1 MIGRT
6 ELLSVATTLPEPAF
20 DLHYLHYPLDV
31 PDGVGELELVLEYD
45 KIVDVVQIYAVLLE
59 PDGAFRGHVQCPG
72 GPGPRRLVIRV
83 GTDGAGPGCVAGPVP
98 AGRWTVRLDLDRHKA
113 PAPYTLTVHATPA
126 SSATPAIG
134 ATPATRSAGR
144 EARLREPVGGTGWYR
159 GELHSHSTHSDGR
172 RPVADLV
179 RAARGAGLDFLAVTD
194 HFTAA
199 HWPDLDHHTHHI
211 DDRDHDDRDRRDDDR
226 DRRDDD
232 HDDRD
237 RRDDDH
243 DDRDDRGRG
252 GVVLLHSMELTSHRG
267 HANLHGLSRWVDT
280 YVDRPGHTMVD
291 VAADVHEQGGLVC
304 VNHAFSGDQAW
315 RRFDTPWDAIDLIE
329 IAHLQQGA
337 NNDAQIGLWDR
348 LLTSGHRVIGV
359 AGSDCHDPSDPGQAL
374 GQVVTVV
381 HADEGSERGIV
392 EGLRRGRV
400 YVWRGADIDMRVNR
414 APMGETAAAPGGR
427 VQVDVDV
434 RADEPVVVFVLRDGL
449 LINVVPAA
457 DKPGEWQ
464 RITVEDRLAGSACY
478 RAEVHADP
486 GRNDPQFWASSLRD
500 HSSLRAAGNPVWVG
514 TDG

>member
-1 MIGRT
+1 MIGES

-31 PDGVGELELVLEYD
+31 PDGVSELELVLEYD

-59 PDGAFRGHVQCPG
+59 PDGTFRGHVQCPG

-83 GTDGAGPGCVAGPVP
+83 GADGAGPGCVAGPVP

-113 PAPYTLTVHATPA
+113 AAPYTLTVRAAQTPA
-126 SSATPAIG
+126 GAAAGAASAPARDA
-134 ATPATRSAGR
+134 ATEPARGVATGVARGVATGPGGR
-144 EARLREPVGGTGWYR
+144 EARPRRAVGGPGWYR
-159 GELHSHSTHSDGR
+159 GELHSHSAHSDGR

-179 RAARGAGLDFLAVTD
+179 RAAKEAGLGFLAVTD

-199 HWPDLDHHTHHI
+199 HWPDLDA
-211 DDRDHDDRDRRDDDR
+211 HDDI
-226 DRRDDD
+226 
-232 HDDRD
+232 
-237 RRDDDH
+237 
-243 DDRDDRGRG
+243 
-252 GVVLLHSMELTSHRG
+252 VLLHSMELTSHRG
-267 HANLHGLSRWVDT
+267 HANLHGLTRWVDT
-280 YVDRPGHTMVD
+280 YVDRPDHTMVD
-291 VAADVHEQGGLVC
+291 VTADVHGQGGLVC

-315 RRFDTPWDAIDLIE
+315 RRFDTPWEAVDLIE

-359 AGSDCHDPSDPGQAL
+359 AGSDCHDPADPGQAL

-400 YVWRGADIDMRVNR
+400 RVWRGADVDMHVNG
-414 APMGETAAAPGGR
+414 APMGATAAAPGGR

-464 RITVEDRLAGSACY
+464 RITVEDRLAAPGDRSTDHRAYYRAYY

-486 GRNDPQFWASSLRD
+486 GRNDPRFWASSLRD
-500 HSSLRAAGNPVWVG
+500 HSSLRAAGNPVWVRP
-514 TDG
+514 DG

>member
-20 DLHYLHYPLDV
+20 DLHYLHCPLDV

-59 PDGAFRGHVQCPG
+59 PDGTFRGHVQCPG

-126 SSATPAIG
+126 TG
-134 ATPATRSAGR
+134 AAPATRSAGR
-144 EARLREPVGGTGWYR
+144 EARLREPIGGTGWYR

-199 HWPDLDHHTHHI
+199 HWPDLDHHI
-211 DDRDHDDRDRRDDDR
+211 DDRDDRDHDGRDRRD
-226 DRRDDD
+226 
-232 HDDRD
+232 
-237 RRDDDH
+237 
-243 DDRDDRGRG
+243 DDRGRG

-267 HANLHGLSRWVDT
+267 HANLHGLTRWVDT

-315 RRFDTPWDAIDLIE
+315 RRFDTPWDAVDLIE

-359 AGSDCHDPSDPGQAL
+359 AGSDCHDPSDPEQAL

-381 HADEGSERGIV
+381 HADEGSERGV
-392 EGLRRGRV
+392 VDGLRRGRV
-400 YVWRGADIDMRVNR
+400 YVWRGADIDMQVNG
-414 APMGETAAAPGGR
+414 APMGGTATAPGGR

-464 RITVEDRLAGSACY
+464 RITVEDRLGAGPELGACY

-500 HSSLRAAGNPVWVG
+500 HSSLRAAGNPVWVRA
-514 TDG
+514 DG